1 LCNACRRGER
11 GAPAVGSLASGAAPS
26 TSVVFFPALDRSDH
40 SGGGYSMR
48 HLLRQFGVALFFA
61 CSTLTATSFAAGTST
76 SSAKPEDEGLSTQ
89 RLKRVAEL
97 VQRHIDAGSFSGA
110 VTLVARNGRIVYH
123 EAAGTMDLE
132 TKKPMSKDA
141 VFRIMSMTKPV
152 IGVATMMMIEDGKVH
167 LQDPISKFI
176 PEWANMTVAVPQPT
190 SGGGPGGGAVPLAG
204 GNGAAAEPR
213 YYTVPVERP
222 VTVRDLL
229 THVGG
234 LVSGPMSGAAAR
246 AVAAKPNET
255 LADYIPRLGKVPLEF
270 QPGTRWAYSATAAFD
285 TLSRVVEITSGMTID
300 KFVKQRILDPLGM
313 KDTTYIVPTGNPR
326 LVKLYSH
333 TGEGLKPAPDPVF
346 MNGVYFSGGGGL
358 VSTVLDYAQ
367 FALMLANDGELNG
380 VRLLS
385 PRAVGLMDSVFAPD
399 TLPGRPRG
407 ESFGL
412 SMRVVNDPAAR
423 NSFLTEGSFG
433 WSGAFGT
440 HFWVDRK
447 EKLVAIVMTQTPNRE
462 FLSDFENMV
471 MQAVV
476 D

>member
-1 LCNACRRGER
+1 MRWFER
-11 GAPAVGSLASGAAPS
+11 LAKLAALLVCATITATAFSAAAP
-26 TSVVFFPALDRSDH
+26 
-40 SGGGYSMR
+40 
-48 HLLRQFGVALFFA
+48 
-61 CSTLTATSFAAGTST
+61 
-76 SSAKPEDEGLSTQ
+76 SAKPEDVGLSTA
-89 RLKRVAEL
+89 RLKHVAEL

-110 VTLVARNGRIVYH
+110 VTLVARNGRIAYY
-123 EAAGTMDLE
+123 EAAGSMDLE
-132 TKKPMSKDA
+132 AKKPMAKDA
-141 VFRIMSMTKPV
+141 MFRIMSMTKPV
-152 IGVATMMMIEDGKVH
+152 IGVATMMMIEEGKVR

-176 PEWANMTVAVPQPT
+176 PEWADMTVAMPNAQPAARV
-190 SGGGPGGGAVPLAG
+190 GGAPTQARG
-204 GNGAAAEPR
+204 DGPAAEPS
-213 YYTVPVERP
+213 YYTVPAERE
-222 VTVRDLL
+222 VTIRDLL
-229 THVGG
+229 THTGG
-234 LVSGPMSGAAAR
+234 LVSGPMSNAAAR
-246 AVAAKPNET
+246 KVAAGPKDT

-285 TLSRVVEITSGMTID
+285 TLSRVVEVTSGMPID

-313 KDTTYIVPTGNPR
+313 KDTTYIVPSGNPR

-333 TGEGLKPAPDPVF
+333 TAEGLKPAPDPVF
-346 MNGVYFSGGGGL
+346 MNGIYFSGGGGL
-358 VSTVLDYAQ
+358 VSTALDYAQ

-447 EKLVAIVMTQTPNRE
+447 EKLVAIVMTQTSNRE

>member
-1 LCNACRRGER
+1 
-11 GAPAVGSLASGAAPS
+11 
-26 TSVVFFPALDRSDH
+26 
-40 SGGGYSMR
+40 MR
-48 HLLRQFGVALFFA
+48 HLFRQVTVALLFGA
-61 CSTLTATSFAAGTST
+61 LTAVSLAAGTST
-76 SSAKPEDEGLSTQ
+76 SSARPEDEGLSTQ

-123 EAAGTMDLE
+123 EAAGTMDVE
-132 TKKPMSKDA
+132 AKKPMTKDA
-141 VFRIMSMTKPV
+141 IFRIMSMTKPIV
-152 IGVATMMMIEDGKVH
+152 GVATMMMIEEGKVR

-176 PEWANMTVAVPQPT
+176 PEWANMTVAVAQPT
-190 SGGGPGGGAVPLAG
+190 SSGGPGNGAAPPAP
-204 GNGAAAEPR
+204 GAAAEPR
-213 YYTVPVERP
+213 YYTVPVERQ

-234 LVSGPMSGAAAR
+234 LLSGPMSGAAAR
-246 AVAAKPNET
+246 AAAAKPNET
-255 LADYIPRLGKVPLEF
+255 LADYVPRLGKVPLEF

-285 TLSRVVEITSGMTID
+285 VLSRVVEITSGMPID
-300 KFVKQRILDPLGM
+300 KFVKQRIFDPLGM
-313 KDTTYIVPTGNPR
+313 KDTSYIVPTGNPR

-333 TGEGLKPAPDPVF
+333 TADGLKPAADPVF

-358 VSTVLDYAQ
+358 VSTATDYAQ
-367 FALMLANDGELNG
+367 FALMLANGGEWNG
-380 VRLLS
+380 ARLIS
-385 PRAVGLMDSVFAPD
+385 PRSVDLMDSVFAPD
-399 TLPGRPRG
+399 TLPGRPTG

-423 NSFLTEGSFG
+423 NSFLTKGSFG

-447 EKLVAIVMTQTPNRE
+447 EKLIAITMTQTSNRE

-476 D
+476 TSEPHGAGAN